1 MKRIFYLLIF
11 TCLFDLASAQVT
23 IVVESIPAKTPS
35 RDTIFIASSLNNW
48 SPNDKTFSLKP
59 NDSEKLSLVI
69 INPVDSFEYKLC
81 RGNWNTVE
89 VDSTGKNIK
98 NRLYSIKQGDKVEIN
113 VLGWKDLS
121 PKQKSTVTKG
131 VSFIPTSIEI
141 PQLGRKRTIR
151 MYFPPN
157 YSSGNRFP
165 VIYMHDGQNLF
176 DDATSF
182 SGEWKVDEIL
192 DSLYKYHH
200 FSCIVVGVY
209 NGESQRLNEYSP
221 WHNDSLNI
229 GGDGD
234 KYAKFI
240 VKTLK
245 PFIDSHYRTLTD
257 RENTV
262 IMGSSMGGLMALYMA
277 LEYPDVFG
285 KAGLFSPSLWL
296 SPKAFEMIQN
306 YKQKKL
312 QKFYLLSG
320 AKEGALSVFNTLKA
334 DSLLRSTGFDE
345 NYLKCKIAQ
354 DGQHNEWFW
363 SREFGNAIRFLFGF

>member
-1 MKRIFYLLIF
+1 MRRIFYLLIF
-11 TCLFDLASAQVT
+11 ICFSLSALAQVT
-23 IVVESIPAKTPS
+23 IVVKSIPAKTPN
-35 RDTIFIASSLNNW
+35 RDTIFMASSLNNW
-48 SPNDKTFSLKP
+48 MPNDKAFSFKSNSSGRLT
-59 NDSEKLSLVI
+59 LS
-69 INPVDSFEYKLC
+69 INPAADSFEYKMC
-81 RGNWNTVE
+81 RGNWNKVE
-89 VDSTGKNIK
+89 VDSAGKDIK
-98 NRLYSIKQGDKVEIN
+98 NRFYSIKQGDQVEIK
-113 VLGWKDLS
+113 VLGWRDLS
-121 PKQKSTVTKG
+121 PKRKSTATKG
-131 VSFIPTSIEI
+131 VSFVPTSIEI

-151 MYFPPN
+151 MYFPPD
-157 YSSGNRFP
+157 YSSGKRFP

-176 DDATSF
+176 DEATSF

-192 DSLYKYHH
+192 DSLYKYHR
-200 FSCIVVGVY
+200 FSCIVVGIY
-209 NGESQRLNEYSP
+209 NGESQRLNELSP

-262 IMGSSMGGLMALYMA
+262 IMGSSMGGLMSLYMA
-277 LEYPDVFG
+277 LEYPDLFG
-285 KAGLFSPSLWL
+285 KAGIFSPSLWF
-296 SPKAFEMIQN
+296 SPKAFEMIQS

-320 AKEGALSVFNTLKA
+320 AKEGEISVYNTLKA
-334 DSLLRSTGFDE
+334 DSLLRSNGFDE
-345 NYLKCKIAQ
+345 NYLRCKIPK

-363 SREFGNAIRFLFGF
+363 SREFGDAVRFLFSF